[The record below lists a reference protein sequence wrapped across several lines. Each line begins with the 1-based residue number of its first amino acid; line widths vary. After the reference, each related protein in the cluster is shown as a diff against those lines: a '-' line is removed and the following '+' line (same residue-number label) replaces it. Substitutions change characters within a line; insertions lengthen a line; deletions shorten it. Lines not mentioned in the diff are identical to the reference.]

1 MGVALSCLKGEIA
14 MIRLRNLL
22 GILLLSLA
30 TVGVCAQEQRAP
42 PVPCPE
48 GADPDVVCTETG
60 EEELALQPKFAIAA
74 DGQDASSPITH
85 LTGRAPYFIIYDETG
100 KLLEVAV
107 NIYLQQEFG
116 MGPQAAAMLAERKVT
131 VLVGGMAGPKMKKVL
146 DANGIRFVY
155 RKGIVQQVVDELR
168 Q

>member
-1 MGVALSCLKGEIA
+1 MF
-14 MIRLRNLL
+14 RLRNLV

-30 TVGVCAQEQRAP
+30 SILVCAQEQGVP
-42 PVPCPE
+42 SIPCPE
-48 GADPDVVCTETG
+48 GADPEVVCTERG
-60 EEELALQPKFAIAA
+60 EAEELAELQKFAIAA
-74 DGQDASSPITH
+74 EGQDASSPISS
-85 LTGRAPYFIIYDETG
+85 LSGRAPYFIIYDENG

-116 MGPQAAAMLAERKVT
+116 IGPQAAAMLAEKKVT

-146 DANGIRFVY
+146 DASGIRFVY

>member
-1 MGVALSCLKGEIA
+1 MSCLKGKIA
-14 MIRLRNLL
+14 MFQLHNLV

-30 TVGVCAQEQRAP
+30 SVVVCAQGQGAP

-48 GADPDVVCTETG
+48 GAAPDAACTEAG
-60 EEELALQPKFAIAA
+60 AEEVLAQPQKFAIAA
-74 DGQDASSPITH
+74 DGQDASAPITH
-85 LTGRAPYFIIYDETG
+85 LTGRAPYFIIYDENG

-116 MGPQAAAMLAERKVT
+116 MGPQAAAMLGEKKVT

-146 DANGIRFVY
+146 DANSIRFVY